1 MSRSSRISRIGS
13 RPIDL
18 HSDMLVVLVVRK
30 SVLCVYGRF
39 GALRLPLST
48 QVEIGPYGRYGITL
62 REKDVVVASIESSNG
77 KSCPNIS
84 ISPNFSIPKLKNKDI
99 KATLGLSRTLIQN
112 MIIGVNEGFRKKL
125 MLNGVGYRV
134 EIQNYFRMNEKSV
147 NVSIREIRGATT
159 AEYFF
164 IRGLGQAL
172 NTKINNKLS
181 SSNMI
186 DTHLVLLLNELKR
199 SILRLFVGY
208 SHSIDLLIPTRIE
221 VIVLNPT
228 SIEVFGIEKDKVGH
242 FASRIRK
249 VRSPEPYKGKGISYV
264 GEHIQRKLAK
274 SKK

>member
-13 RPIDL
+13 RTIDL
-18 HSDMLVVLVVRK
+18 HPDMLVALVVG
-30 SVLCVYGRF
+30 SSTLCVYGRF
-39 GALRLPLST
+39 GTLRLPLST
-48 QVEIGPYGRYGITL
+48 QIEIGTYGRHGITL
-62 REKDVVVASIESSNG
+62 REKDGRVISLKFSN
-77 KSCPNIS
+77 KNSCPNIVT
-84 ISPNFSIPKLKNKDI
+84 SPNFAIPKLKNKDI

-134 EIQNYFRMNEKSV
+134 EIQNYFRV
-147 NVSIREIRGATT
+147 NA
-159 AEYFF
+159 
-164 IRGLGQAL
+164 
-172 NTKINNKLS
+172 KINNKLS
-181 SSNMI
+181 FSNVI
-186 DTHLVLLLNELKR
+186 DIHIVLLLTELKD
-199 SILRLFVGY
+199 SIIRLFVGY
-208 SHSIDLLIPTRIE
+208 SHSINLPIPTRIE